1 MSDWIRGLT
10 FCVAM
15 LAVAMAWAT
24 PVDTGY
30 REPPAEI
37 ISLVDMVPPVDA
49 QVSPDGRALLLLERP
64 ALPSLVDLA
73 AAEER
78 LAGLRFNPDNLG
90 PSVPRYHAALSLQEV
105 DGKGREVSGLPEPL
119 RVLDSFWSPDG
130 KHIAFLQITEQ
141 AIELWRID
149 VSTAQASSWGT
160 LPVHAAW
167 GRGWGMSNRSYLEW
181 SPDSQSVI
189 FRTMP
194 TDRSDSPDRKR
205 LPSGPV
211 VTETRGRTAPT
222 RTFQDL
228 LSDAHDERLF
238 EYYYRTQLV
247 RMDLDGGYV
256 ELGEPGLIP
265 EFGPSPDGAH
275 LLVMQLQ
282 RPYSYAV
289 PFSRFAH
296 RVEVW
301 SRDGEHQATIADNP
315 LADDLSIA
323 FDAVIDGRRSVSWR
337 PDADATLV
345 WVEAADGGDP
355 ASAADVRDRLF
366 QQSAP
371 FDAEPETLFE
381 SDLRVVWVLG
391 GDAETALVWERWWV
405 TRDERVSR
413 IAPDVPGRTPELLWE
428 RSFED
433 RYNDPGLPMTKI
445 DSRGRQR
452 LALDDGSLLLAGQG
466 ASPAGLHP
474 FVDRLDL
481 DSGDMVRLWQ
491 SKAPFFEQPQALLD
505 IETHRILTRRESVNE
520 PPDFYW
526 RDLDSDQFGALTQ
539 TEHPL
544 PEMKDV
550 HRELITY
557 QRDDDVTLTAT
568 LLLPA
573 GYDAERDGP
582 LPTVVWAY
590 PREFISA
597 DAASQISDSPYRFNR
612 LSYWSAQF
620 LVTQGYAVL
629 DNATMPVIGDEE
641 TEPNDRF
648 VEEITL
654 NAEAAI
660 AAGVEHGVT
669 DPDRVAIGGHS
680 YGAFMTASLLAHT
693 DLFRTGIARSGAY
706 NRTLTP
712 FGFQREQRTLW
723 DDTDLYVSVSPFFHV
738 HNMSAPIL
746 IIHGAEDNNSGT
758 YPMQSERL
766 YQAVRGLGGTA
777 RLVMLPLESH
787 GYRARESVLHM
798 LYETINW
805 LDEHVK
811 GAESNGD

>member
-1 MSDWIRGLT
+1 MFQWIQT
-10 FCVAM
+10 VIASVAI
-15 LAVAMAWAT
+15 LALSTALAT

-30 REPPAEI
+30 REPPPEV
-37 ISLVDMVPPVDA
+37 ISLVDMAPPINA
-49 QVSPDGRALLLLERP
+49 SVSPDRQVLLLMERP
-64 ALPSLVDLA
+64 ALPGLADLA

-90 PSVPRYHAALSLQEV
+90 PSIPRYHAALTLQEV
-105 DGKGREVSGLPEPL
+105 DGAQRKISGLPEPL

-130 KHIAFLQITEQ
+130 NHIAFLQITEQ

-149 VSTAQASSWGT
+149 VSSARASRWGE

-167 GRGWGMSNRSYLEW
+167 GRGWGMSSRSYLEW
-181 SPDSQSVI
+181 APDSQSVI
-189 FRTMP
+189 FRTTP
-194 TDRSDSPDRKR
+194 AGRGDRPERER

-228 LSDAHDERLF
+228 LADDHDEKLF
-238 EYYYRTQLV
+238 DHYFLTQLV
-247 RMDLDGGYV
+247 RLDLGGRHA

-265 EFGPSPDGAH
+265 EFGPSPDGSH
-275 LLVMQLQ
+275 LLVMLLQ

-301 SRDGEHQATIADNP
+301 SQDGEHQATIADNP

-323 FDAVIDGRRSVSWR
+323 FDAVIDGRRSISWR

-355 ASAADVRDRLF
+355 ANEADVRDRLY

-371 FDAEPETLFE
+371 FDAAPGILLE
-381 SDLRVVWVLG
+381 SGLRVAWVLG
-391 GDAETALVWERWWV
+391 GDSEAALVWERWWESRV
-405 TRDERVSR
+405 ERVSR
-413 IAPDVPGRTPELLWE
+413 IAPDLPGLEPVLLWE
-428 RSFED
+428 RLFED
-433 RYNDPGLPMTKI
+433 RYNDPGIPMTI
-445 DSRGRQR
+445 SDARGRQR
-452 LALDDGSLLLAGQG
+452 LALEDGSVWLAGQG
-466 ASPAGLHP
+466 ASEEGNRP
-474 FVDRLDL
+474 FVDRLNL
-481 DSGDMVRLWQ
+481 DTGETERLWQ
-491 SKAPFFEQPQALLD
+491 SEAPFYEQPVALLD
-505 IETHRILTRRESVNE
+505 AENGRILTRRESINE
-520 PPDFYW
+520 PPDFY
-526 RDLDSDQFGALTQ
+526 RRELQSGELVALTR

-557 QRDDDVTLTAT
+557 QREDGVTLSAT
-568 LLLPA
+568 LLLPP
-573 GYDAERDGP
+573 GYEAERDGP

-597 DAASQISDSPYRFNR
+597 DAAGQISDSPYRFNR

-629 DNATMPVIGDEE
+629 DNATMPVIGDAE

-654 NAEAAI
+654 NARAAI
-660 AAGVEHGVT
+660 AAGVERGVT
-669 DPDRVAIGGHS
+669 DPERVAIGGHS
-680 YGAFMTASLLAHT
+680 YGAFMTAGLLAHT

-723 DDTDLYVSVSPFFHV
+723 DDTGLYINVSPFFHV
-738 HNMSAPIL
+738 HNMTAPIL

-805 LDEHVK
+805 LDEHMI
-811 GAESNGD
+811 GAASSVD